1 VTVYQLSPLA
11 RGQVAEIYAYTH
23 ASWGREQADR
33 YYLQLFDCFDA
44 IAARRVVWRSIGAD
58 FGADGYFCRCA
69 HHFVYWRLTQDGK
82 LRIVTILHERMH
94 QLEQL
99 RAVWEP

>member
-1 VTVYQLSPLA
+1 VSRDQLSPLA
-11 RGQVAEIYAYTH
+11 KEQIAEIYAYTH
-23 ASWGREQADR
+23 ATWGREQADR
-33 YYLQLFDCFDA
+33 YYLKLFDCFDA
-44 IAARRVVWRSIGAD
+44 IANRRVAWRRIGAE
-58 FGADGYFCRCA
+58 FGADGYFCRCEY
-69 HHFVYWRLTQDGK
+69 HFVYWRLSSDGQ